1 MIGSKG
7 TRKRVRY
14 QFFNFFWGVG
24 PNFILP
30 TSYLGGGVSGK
41 PTFADMGEGGV
52 KKWGKSD
59 DVLNG
64 WPHTKY
70 SREYLIIIEY

>member
-1 MIGSKG
+1 MGGSKPYFAD
-7 TRKRVRY
+7 VL
-14 QFFNFFWGVG
+14 F
-24 PNFILP
+24 
-30 TSYLGGGVSGK
+30 GGGVSGK

-64 WPHTKY
+64 QPLRRKKSQDEHV
-70 SREYLIIIEY
+70 